1 MIGKIIATGKD
12 RAEAIIRLRRALEE
26 FTINGPHTSVPLGE
40 ALLDNRRFVEG
51 TYNTAFLEKFMHESF
66 LKS

>member
-12 RAEAIIRLRRALEE
+12 RDEAITRLRRALEE

-40 ALLDNRRFVEG
+40 ALLFNREFIAG
-51 TYNTAFLEKFMHESF
+51 TYNTAFLEKFMHENF
-66 LKS
+66 LNS